1 MDLDGSMIQVAAD
14 WFGLEADSIVS
25 KEGGGGGSDNG
36 SIPVTRERG
45 RLCVI
50 EGDGV
55 EYIMSLAEKQQ
66 GRMTQK

>member
-25 KEGGGGGSDNG
+25 KGGGGGSDNG

-55 EYIMSLAEKQQ
+55 EYIMSLAERQQ
-66 GRMTQK
+66 GRTTQ